1 VTEHDADA
9 PVPANVHGL
18 VVKVPVMLEVNDTVP
33 DGVLAVPAAV
43 SVTVAVH
50 VPATPTFSVVGHAI
64 VVVVVLRLTV
74 MLAPPLLARWL
85 VSPG

>member
-1 VTEHDADA
+1 VYVTEHVADA

-18 VVKVPVMLEVNDTVP
+18 VVKVPVPLEVKLTVP
-33 DGVLAVPAAV
+33 AGVLAVPAAV

-50 VPATPTFSVVGHAI
+50 VPACPTLNVVGQAI

-74 MLAPPLLARWL
+74 TVVDPLLVA
-85 VSPG
+85 